1 MTKTEAQQQQ
11 EEDLEAMPE
20 LRYNQSQPA
29 VVTASSSGAATAH
42 VVV

>member
-11 EEDLEAMPE
+11 EEDLEDMPE
-20 LRYNQSQPA
+20 LRYNQAKPVAAAPAAQP
-29 VVTASSSGAATAH
+29 TAH

>member
-11 EEDLEAMPE
+11 EEDLEDMPE
-20 LRYNQSQPA
+20 LRYNQTQPA
-29 VVTASSSGAATAH
+29 VAAAQPTAH

>member
-1 MTKTEAQQQQ
+1 MTNTTSSQDQA
-11 EEDLEAMPE
+11 DLEAMPE

-29 VVTASSSGAATAH
+29 AQTAH